1 MPRSGLLLPSLVV
14 AGSGLLWG
22 IWWIPLRWLESS
34 GLEGDRA
41 SFVLYV
47 VAVAL
52 MLPFVYC
59 RRRHLR
65 SGGRHLLLVGLFS
78 GVAFGA
84 WNHALIDGD
93 VVRVTLLFYLAPIW
107 GTLLGAV
114 YFRDPIRPLRGLS
127 ILLGISGAA
136 VVLGFQGGVP
146 LPRSIA
152 EWMALVSGV
161 LFAFA
166 AVYSRKAPQV
176 ETLEKTFLNCVFGGL
191 SALAMILLLPSG
203 GDLAMPSLA
212 PGVVLPLALCLF
224 WLVPVTWMLLWGA
237 TRLDAGR
244 VGILLLLEVMAAAA
258 SAAILTDEPLGWREA
273 LGCVLI
279 VGAGLV
285 EGLDEIRARREGRA
299 AAF

>member
-1 MPRSGLLLPSLVV
+1 MSRSGLLIPSLVV

-34 GLEGDRA
+34 GLQGDSA
-41 SFVLYV
+41 SLVLYV

-52 MLPFVYC
+52 MLPFVYV
-59 RRRHLR
+59 RRQHMRT
-65 SGGRHLLLVGLFS
+65 GGRYLILVGLFS

-84 WNHALIDGD
+84 WNHALIAGD

-107 GTLLGAV
+107 GTLLGAA
-114 YFRDPIRPLRGLS
+114 YFRDPVRPLRGLS

-146 LPRSIA
+146 VPRSIA
-152 EWMALVSGV
+152 EWMALGSGMF
-161 LFAFA
+161 FAFA

-176 ETLEKTFLNCVFGGL
+176 GMFEKTFLNCVFGGL
-191 SALAMILLLPSG
+191 SALAMILLLPAG
-203 GDLAMPSLA
+203 GDLSVRTVA
-212 PGVVLPLALCLF
+212 PGIVLPLVLCLF

-258 SAAILTDEPLGWREA
+258 SAAILTEEPFGWREA
-273 LGCVLI
+273 LGCMLI
-279 VGAGLV
+279 IAAGLV
-285 EGLDEIRARREGRA
+285 EGLDEMRARRPA
-299 AAF
+299 AP